1 MRLRVGGAS
10 DVGQVRGHNED
21 AWLSD
26 DALGLHIV
34 CDGMGGH
41 AAGEV
46 ASHKTCEVL
55 QTMVRE
61 RNPKDAAEA
70 AEVLRLAVEEANRA
84 IYAMGTEDKSKKGAG
99 TTCTAILVRGGRA
112 AMAHVGDSR
121 LYLLRNGELHQLSR
135 DHTFV
140 AEAVRHGI
148 LTPEQALESE
158 HGNIVTRAV
167 GPQERVIVDTLIFDV
182 LAGDTLL
189 LCSDGLHSYFPKAAE
204 LRDRLGAELEG
215 LAEGLVATANERGGD
230 DNITALVV
238 GARAEVPEP
247 AADRA
252 RTTEVTANFAALRH
266 ILLFSELD
274 MAELAHIA
282 SALETKSVAAG
293 GMILS
298 QGAMTD
304 GLFVLVEGTAVVN
317 RDGQEIARL
326 EAGAHFGEMALL
338 NQKARSAS
346 VLAQTDCRLL
356 RLSRDAF
363 CNAVQQNSIIGVKF
377 LWRLAQTLSL
387 RLDEAFQTPKE
398 IQKTTMRF
406 GLFPSPFQPPSS

>member
-1 MRLRVGGAS
+1 MHIQFAGAS

-21 AWLSD
+21 AWLAD
-26 DALGLHIV
+26 EALGLYVV

-46 ASHKTCEVL
+46 ASLKTCEVL
-55 QTMVRE
+55 QQMVKE
-61 RNPKDAAEA
+61 RQPKDAAEA
-70 AEVLRLAVEEANRA
+70 SDVLRLAVEEANRA
-84 IYAMGTEDKSKKGAG
+84 IHAMGDEDRSKKGAG
-99 TTCTAILVRGGRA
+99 TTCTAIVIRGGQA

-189 LCSDGLHSYFPKAAE
+189 LCSDGLHSYFPEAPE
-204 LRDRLGAELEG
+204 LRDRLGAELET
-215 LAEGLVATANERGGD
+215 LADGLVQTANDRGGD

-238 GARAEVPEP
+238 AARAEVPERP
-247 AADRA
+247 ADKL
-252 RTTEVTANFAALRH
+252 RTTQVTANFSALRH

-274 MAELAHIA
+274 MAELAHVC
-282 SALETKSVAAG
+282 SFLESRLVPAG
-293 GMILS
+293 EVVLA
-298 QGAMTD
+298 QGATTD
-304 GLFVLVEGTAVVN
+304 GLFVLVEGTAVVH
-317 RDGQEIARL
+317 RDGKQIAEL
-326 EAGAHFGEMALL
+326 AAGSHFGDMALL
-338 NQKARSAS
+338 NQRPRSAS
-346 VLAQTDCRLL
+346 VVARSDVRLL
-356 RLSRDAF
+356 RLGRDAF
-363 CNAVQQNSIIGVKF
+363 CNLVQQNSILGVKF
-377 LWRLAQTLSL
+377 LWRLAQTLSM
-387 RLDEAFQTPKE
+387 RLDDAYQTPKE
-398 IQKTTMRF
+398 VQKSTLRF
-406 GLFPSPFQPPSS
+406 GLFPSPFQQ